1 MAVQLNDLTSLYE
14 PFLFES
20 GNGIVRLKEKQNKS
34 NGLAGVDLRI
44 DGPFIFLTP
53 NFLEHTKDLYKRR
66 KGEHISLKTNND
78 GTLLID
84 DIEGNHY
91 LVYIELKSGFTK
103 VSSKAIHQI
112 PVSSIKIKS
121 YLRNLASYV
130 PGEYKELGLIISY
143 PPQASDKLDA
153 ENNDMVFDAK
163 QAYIDGQTH
172 SQANAIDQSLRRNGV
187 AIIQA
192 SDFPTLSQ
200 ATFHPDIQFQEMPV
214 FHKSVTANGETIDLT
229 PLLKQV

>member
-1 MAVQLNDLTSLYE
+1 MTVQVNDLISLYDQS
-14 PFLFES
+14 LILDGS
-20 GNGIVRLKEKQNKS
+20 GSVHLDEKQNRN
-34 NGLAGVDLRI
+34 NGLAEVNLLVKGSYIL
-44 DGPFIFLTP
+44 LTP
-53 NFLEHTKDLYKRR
+53 EFLRRSEELYR
-66 KGEHISLKTNND
+66 KIDSRISLKKIND
-78 GTLLID
+78 GT
-84 DIEGNHY
+84 
-91 LVYIELKSGFTK
+91 
-103 VSSKAIHQI
+103 
-112 PVSSIKIKS
+112 KIKS

>member
-1 MAVQLNDLTSLYE
+1 MTVQVNDLISLYD
-14 PFLFES
+14 PSLILDGS
-20 GNGIVRLKEKQNKS
+20 DSVHLDEKQNRN
-34 NGLAGVDLRI
+34 NGLAEVNLLVKGSYIL
-44 DGPFIFLTP
+44 LTP
-53 NFLEHTKDLYKRR
+53 EFLRRSEELYR
-66 KGEHISLKTNND
+66 KIDSRISLKKIND
-78 GTLLID
+78 GT
-84 DIEGNHY
+84 
-91 LVYIELKSGFTK
+91 
-103 VSSKAIHQI
+103 
-112 PVSSIKIKS
+112 KIKS

-130 PGEYKELGLIISY
+130 PDEYKELGLIISY

-163 QAYIDGQTH
+163 QAYIDGQAH
-172 SQANAIDQSLRRNGV
+172 SQANGIDQSLRRNGV

-200 ATFHPDIQFQEMPV
+200 ATFHPDIQFQAMPV

>member
-1 MAVQLNDLTSLYE
+1 MTVQVNDLISLYDQS
-14 PFLFES
+14 LILDGS
-20 GNGIVRLKEKQNKS
+20 GSVHLDEKQNRN
-34 NGLAGVDLRI
+34 NGLAEVNLLVKGSYIL
-44 DGPFIFLTP
+44 LTP
-53 NFLEHTKDLYKRR
+53 EFLRRSEELYR
-66 KGEHISLKTNND
+66 KIDSHISLKKIND
-78 GTLLID
+78 GT
-84 DIEGNHY
+84 
-91 LVYIELKSGFTK
+91 
-103 VSSKAIHQI
+103 
-112 PVSSIKIKS
+112 KIKS

-153 ENNDMVFDAK
+153 GNNDMVFDAK
-163 QAYIDGQTH
+163 QAYINGQTH

-192 SDFPTLSQ
+192 SDFPTLFQ

-229 PLLKQV
+229 PLLKQVVE

>member
-1 MAVQLNDLTSLYE
+1 MTVQVNDLISLYDQS
-14 PFLFES
+14 LILGGS
-20 GNGIVRLKEKQNKS
+20 GSVHLDEKQNRN
-34 NGLAGVDLRI
+34 NGLAEVNLLVKGSYIL
-44 DGPFIFLTP
+44 LTP
-53 NFLEHTKDLYKRR
+53 EFLRRSEELYRKIDKR
-66 KGEHISLKTNND
+66 ISLKKIND
-78 GTLLID
+78 GT
-84 DIEGNHY
+84 
-91 LVYIELKSGFTK
+91 
-103 VSSKAIHQI
+103 
-112 PVSSIKIKS
+112 KIKS

-200 ATFHPDIQFQEMPV
+200 ATFHPEIQFQEMPV

>member
-1 MAVQLNDLTSLYE
+1 MTVQVNDLISLYD
-14 PFLFES
+14 PSLILDGS
-20 GNGIVRLKEKQNKS
+20 GSVHLDEKQNRN
-34 NGLAGVDLRI
+34 NGLAEVNLLVKGSYIL
-44 DGPFIFLTP
+44 LTP
-53 NFLEHTKDLYKRR
+53 EFLRRSEELYRKIDKR
-66 KGEHISLKTNND
+66 ISLKKIND
-78 GTLLID
+78 GT
-84 DIEGNHY
+84 
-91 LVYIELKSGFTK
+91 
-103 VSSKAIHQI
+103 
-112 PVSSIKIKS
+112 KIKS

>member
-1 MAVQLNDLTSLYE
+1 MTVQVNDLISLYDQS
-14 PFLFES
+14 LILDGS
-20 GNGIVRLKEKQNKS
+20 GSVHLDEKQNRN
-34 NGLAGVDLRI
+34 NGLAEVNLLVKGSYIL
-44 DGPFIFLTP
+44 LTP
-53 NFLEHTKDLYKRR
+53 EFLRRSEELYRKIDKR
-66 KGEHISLKTNND
+66 ISLKKIND
-78 GTLLID
+78 GT
-84 DIEGNHY
+84 
-91 LVYIELKSGFTK
+91 
-103 VSSKAIHQI
+103 
-112 PVSSIKIKS
+112 KIKS

>member
-1 MAVQLNDLTSLYE
+1 MTVQVNDLISLYDQS
-14 PFLFES
+14 LILDGS
-20 GNGIVRLKEKQNKS
+20 GSVHLDEKQNRN
-34 NGLAGVDLRI
+34 NGLAEVNLLVKGSYIL
-44 DGPFIFLTP
+44 LTP
-53 NFLEHTKDLYKRR
+53 EFLRRSEELYRKIDKR
-66 KGEHISLKTNND
+66 ISLKKIND
-78 GTLLID
+78 GT
-84 DIEGNHY
+84 
-91 LVYIELKSGFTK
+91 
-103 VSSKAIHQI
+103 
-112 PVSSIKIKS
+112 KIKS

-192 SDFPTLSQ
+192 SDFPTLFQ

-229 PLLKQV
+229 PLLKQVVESI

>member
-1 MAVQLNDLTSLYE
+1 MTVQVNDLISLYD
-14 PFLFES
+14 PTLILDGS
-20 GNGIVRLKEKQNKS
+20 GSVHLDEKQNRN
-34 NGLAGVDLRI
+34 NGLAEVNLLVKGSYIL
-44 DGPFIFLTP
+44 LTP
-53 NFLEHTKDLYKRR
+53 EFLRRSEELYRKIDKR
-66 KGEHISLKTNND
+66 ISLKKIND
-78 GTLLID
+78 GT
-84 DIEGNHY
+84 
-91 LVYIELKSGFTK
+91 
-103 VSSKAIHQI
+103 
-112 PVSSIKIKS
+112 KIKS

>member
-1 MAVQLNDLTSLYE
+1 MTVQVNDLISLYDQS
-14 PFLFES
+14 LILGGS
-20 GNGIVRLKEKQNKS
+20 GSVHLDEKQNRN
-34 NGLAGVDLRI
+34 NGLAEVNLLVKGSYIL
-44 DGPFIFLTP
+44 LTP
-53 NFLEHTKDLYKRR
+53 EFLRRSEELYRKIDKR
-66 KGEHISLKTNND
+66 ISLKKIND
-78 GTLLID
+78 GT
-84 DIEGNHY
+84 
-91 LVYIELKSGFTK
+91 
-103 VSSKAIHQI
+103 
-112 PVSSIKIKS
+112 KIKS

-200 ATFHPDIQFQEMPV
+200 ATFHPDIQFQAMPV

>member
-1 MAVQLNDLTSLYE
+1 MAVRLNDLISLYE

-44 DGPFIFLTP
+44 DGPFIFFTP
-53 NFLEHTKDLYKRR
+53 NFLEHTKDLYKR
-66 KGEHISLKTNND
+66 KGEHISLKKNND

-84 DIEGNHY
+84 DVEGNHY
-91 LVYIELKSGFTK
+91 LVYIELKSGYTK
-103 VSSKAIHQI
+103 VSSKAINQI
-112 PVSSIKIKS
+112 PISSIKIKS

-153 ENNDMVFDAK
+153 DNNDMVFDAK
-163 QAYIDGQTH
+163 QTYIEEQTD
-172 SQANAIDQSLRRNGV
+172 STTNLIDQSLRRNGV
-187 AIIQA
+187 ATIQE

-200 ATFHPDIQFQEMPV
+200 ATFHPEIQFHAMPI
-214 FHKSVTANGETIDLT
+214 FHKSVTTNDETIDLM

>member
-1 MAVQLNDLTSLYE
+1 MTVQVNDLISLYDQS
-14 PFLFES
+14 LILDGS
-20 GNGIVRLKEKQNKS
+20 GSVHLDEKQNRN
-34 NGLAGVDLRI
+34 NGLAEVNLLVKGSYIL
-44 DGPFIFLTP
+44 LTP
-53 NFLEHTKDLYKRR
+53 EFLRRSEELYR
-66 KGEHISLKTNND
+66 KIDSHISLKKIND

-84 DIEGNHY
+84 DADGNHY
-91 LVYIELKSGFTK
+91 LIYVELKSGYNDVGK
-103 VSSKAIHQI
+103 KAIYQI

-192 SDFPTLSQ
+192 SDFPTLFQ

-229 PLLKQV
+229 PLLKQL

>member
-1 MAVQLNDLTSLYE
+1 MNDLISLYDQS
-14 PFLFES
+14 LILGGS
-20 GNGIVRLKEKQNKS
+20 GSVHLDEKQNRN
-34 NGLAGVDLRI
+34 NGLAEVNLLVKGSYIL
-44 DGPFIFLTP
+44 LTP
-53 NFLEHTKDLYKRR
+53 EFLRRSEELYRKIDKR
-66 KGEHISLKTNND
+66 ISLKKIND
-78 GTLLID
+78 GT
-84 DIEGNHY
+84 
-91 LVYIELKSGFTK
+91 
-103 VSSKAIHQI
+103 
-112 PVSSIKIKS
+112 KIKS

-192 SDFPTLSQ
+192 SDFPTLFQ

-229 PLLKQV
+229 PLLKQVVE

>member
-1 MAVQLNDLTSLYE
+1 MTVQVNDLISLYD
-14 PFLFES
+14 LTLILDGS
-20 GNGIVRLKEKQNKS
+20 GSVHLDEKQNRN
-34 NGLAGVDLRI
+34 NGLAEVNLLVKGSYIL
-44 DGPFIFLTP
+44 LTP
-53 NFLEHTKDLYKRR
+53 EFLRRSEELYRKIDKR
-66 KGEHISLKTNND
+66 ISLKKIND
-78 GTLLID
+78 GT
-84 DIEGNHY
+84 
-91 LVYIELKSGFTK
+91 
-103 VSSKAIHQI
+103 
-112 PVSSIKIKS
+112 KIKS

-200 ATFHPDIQFQEMPV
+200 ATFHPDIRFQEMPV

-229 PLLKQV
+229 PLLKQL

>member
-1 MAVQLNDLTSLYE
+1 MTVQVNDLISLYDQS
-14 PFLFES
+14 LILGGS
-20 GNGIVRLKEKQNKS
+20 GSVHLDEKQNRN
-34 NGLAGVDLRI
+34 NGLAEVNLLVKGSYIL
-44 DGPFIFLTP
+44 LTP
-53 NFLEHTKDLYKRR
+53 EFLRRSEELYRKIDKR
-66 KGEHISLKTNND
+66 ISLKKIND
-78 GTLLID
+78 GT
-84 DIEGNHY
+84 
-91 LVYIELKSGFTK
+91 
-103 VSSKAIHQI
+103 
-112 PVSSIKIKS
+112 KIKS

-200 ATFHPDIQFQEMPV
+200 ATFHPEIQFQAMPV

>member
-1 MAVQLNDLTSLYE
+1 MTVQVNDLISLYD
-14 PFLFES
+14 LTLILDGS
-20 GNGIVRLKEKQNKS
+20 GSVHLDEKQNRN
-34 NGLAGVDLRI
+34 NGLAEVNLLVKGSYIL
-44 DGPFIFLTP
+44 LTP
-53 NFLEHTKDLYKRR
+53 EFLRRSENLYRKIDKR
-66 KGEHISLKTNND
+66 ISLKKIND
-78 GTLLID
+78 GT
-84 DIEGNHY
+84 
-91 LVYIELKSGFTK
+91 
-103 VSSKAIHQI
+103 
-112 PVSSIKIKS
+112 KIKS

-200 ATFHPDIQFQEMPV
+200 ATFHPEIQFQAMPV

-229 PLLKQV
+229 PLLKQL

>member
-1 MAVQLNDLTSLYE
+1 MTVQMNDLISLYDQS
-14 PFLFES
+14 LILGGS
-20 GNGIVRLKEKQNKS
+20 GSVHLDEKQNRN
-34 NGLAGVDLRI
+34 NGLAEVNLLVKGSYIL
-44 DGPFIFLTP
+44 LTP
-53 NFLEHTKDLYKRR
+53 EFLRRSEELYRKIDKR
-66 KGEHISLKTNND
+66 ISLKKIND
-78 GTLLID
+78 GT
-84 DIEGNHY
+84 
-91 LVYIELKSGFTK
+91 
-103 VSSKAIHQI
+103 
-112 PVSSIKIKS
+112 KIKS

-192 SDFPTLSQ
+192 SDFPTLFQ

-229 PLLKQV
+229 PLLKQVVE

>member
-1 MAVQLNDLTSLYE
+1 MTVQVNDLISLYDQS
-14 PFLFES
+14 LILGGS
-20 GNGIVRLKEKQNKS
+20 GSVHLDEKQNRN
-34 NGLAGVDLRI
+34 NGLAEVNLLVKGSYIL
-44 DGPFIFLTP
+44 LTP
-53 NFLEHTKDLYKRR
+53 EFLRRSEELYRKIDKR
-66 KGEHISLKTNND
+66 ISLKKIND
-78 GTLLID
+78 GT
-84 DIEGNHY
+84 
-91 LVYIELKSGFTK
+91 
-103 VSSKAIHQI
+103 
-112 PVSSIKIKS
+112 KIKS
-121 YLRNLASYV
+121 YPRNLASYV

-214 FHKSVTANGETIDLT
+214 FHKSVTTNGETIDLT

>member
-1 MAVQLNDLTSLYE
+1 MTVQVNDLISLYDQS
-14 PFLFES
+14 LILGGS
-20 GNGIVRLKEKQNKS
+20 GSVHLDEKQNRN
-34 NGLAGVDLRI
+34 NGLAEVNLLVKGSYIL
-44 DGPFIFLTP
+44 LTP
-53 NFLEHTKDLYKRR
+53 EFLRRSEELYRKIDKR
-66 KGEHISLKTNND
+66 ISLKKIND
-78 GTLLID
+78 GT
-84 DIEGNHY
+84 
-91 LVYIELKSGFTK
+91 
-103 VSSKAIHQI
+103 
-112 PVSSIKIKS
+112 KIKS

-214 FHKSVTANGETIDLT
+214 FHKSVTTNGETIDLT

>member
-1 MAVQLNDLTSLYE
+1 MAVQVTDLISLYE
-14 PFLFES
+14 LSLILDGS
-20 GNGIVRLKEKQNKS
+20 GNVHLDEKQNKN
-34 NGLAGVDLRI
+34 NGLAEVNLFVKDSYILLKPEFLKRSENLYRKI
-44 DGPFIFLTP
+44 DSQ
-53 NFLEHTKDLYKRR
+53 
-66 KGEHISLKTNND
+66 ISLRQIND

-84 DIEGNHY
+84 DTEGNHY
-91 LVYIELKSGFTK
+91 LVYIELKSGYK
-103 VSSKAIHQI
+103 DVGKKAIYQI

-143 PPQASDKLDA
+143 PPQDSDKLDA
-153 ENNDMVFDAK
+153 DNNDMVFDAK

-172 SQANAIDQSLRRNGV
+172 TSTNTIDQSLRRNGK
-187 AIIQA
+187 ANIQS

-200 ATFHPDIQFQEMPV
+200 VTLHPDIRFQGMPV
-214 FHKSVTANGETIDLT
+214 FHQSVTTNGETIDLM

>member
-1 MAVQLNDLTSLYE
+1 MTVQVNDLISLYD
-14 PFLFES
+14 LTLILDGS
-20 GNGIVRLKEKQNKS
+20 GSVHLDEKQNRN
-34 NGLAGVDLRI
+34 NGLAEVNLLVKGSYIL
-44 DGPFIFLTP
+44 LTP
-53 NFLEHTKDLYKRR
+53 EFLRRSEELYRKIDKR
-66 KGEHISLKTNND
+66 ISLKKIND
-78 GTLLID
+78 GT
-84 DIEGNHY
+84 
-91 LVYIELKSGFTK
+91 
-103 VSSKAIHQI
+103 
-112 PVSSIKIKS
+112 KIKS

-200 ATFHPDIQFQEMPV
+200 ATFHPDIRFQEMPV